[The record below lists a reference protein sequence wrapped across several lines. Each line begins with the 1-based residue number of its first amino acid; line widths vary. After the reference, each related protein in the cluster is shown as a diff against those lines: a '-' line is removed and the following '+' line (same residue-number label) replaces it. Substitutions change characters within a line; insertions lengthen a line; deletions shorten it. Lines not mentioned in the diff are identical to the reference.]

1 MSLVSN
7 HEIAQ
12 AVADLAD
19 FLDSYG
25 ISFWPE
31 HLRRELDGL
40 RMGDEQASRN
50 LVAYF
55 GGMGNLDDLIIT
67 PANGHSVSEAE
78 GESATR
84 ECDATSKNFFRQDCR
99 SAATGPSPKQTIRA
113 SGGSTAAAHT
123 ASVGLTGFE
132 PATP

>member
-50 LVAYF
+50 LVAHF

-84 ECDATSKNFFRQDCR
+84 EMRRHFEKLLQAGLPIRRNWPI
-99 SAATGPSPKQTIRA
+99 GQTDD
-113 SGGSTAAAHT
+113 
-123 ASVGLTGFE
+123 
-132 PATP
+132 